1 MIDVDCRRARP
12 KFDMG
17 DGPLALFSSR
27 TKADAAFES
36 ETGQQP
42 IGRARRFLRM
52 QYQDIEI
59 T

>member
-1 MIDVDCRRARP
+1 
-12 KFDMG
+12 MG
-17 DGPLALFSSR
+17 DGPLALFGSR